1 SATRYIYTLFL
12 HDALPILLVCIYFS
26 LVLTA
31 QRIFFFI
38 LHTISLAEVKKVG
51 KDNKKGNNFQNNDTP
66 QDAIMNKVNQTFDE
80 MVQDV
85 KNLIDENDRESNK

>member
-1 SATRYIYTLFL
+1 M
-12 HDALPILLVCIYFS
+12 
-26 LVLTA
+26 
-31 QRIFFFI
+31 
-38 LHTISLAEVKKVG
+38 G

-80 MVQDV
+80 MVHDV